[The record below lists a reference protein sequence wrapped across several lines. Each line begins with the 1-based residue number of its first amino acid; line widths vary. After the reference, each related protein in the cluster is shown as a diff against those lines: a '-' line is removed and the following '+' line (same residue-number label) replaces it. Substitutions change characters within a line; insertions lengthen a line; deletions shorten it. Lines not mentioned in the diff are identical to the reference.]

1 MRHKNHEGG
10 VKFSHL
16 KHYHEYRLNSKRTLL
31 SNELGQEELHGVDDE
46 SWDMTEEEDNDN
58 TDEDA
63 CMVDLILG

>member
-1 MRHKNHEGG
+1 MRHKNQEGG

-16 KHYHEYRLNSKRTLL
+16 KHFHESWIKSRRTLL
-31 SNELGQEELHGVDDE
+31 SNELGHEELHGIDDE
-46 SWDMTEEEDNDN
+46 SWDMTEEEDNNN

>member
-1 MRHKNHEGG
+1 MRHKNQEGG

-16 KHYHEYRLNSKRTLL
+16 IHYHEYRFWSRRTLL
-31 SNELGQEELHGVDDE
+31 GNALGHKELHGIDDE